1 VPVATEPATSL
12 TTPTAE
18 DTFDQP
24 AVTGTDAS
32 GTATLPSTPI
42 ASRRP
47 STSQNPLMSFFTRA
61 RTGSVTP
68 GGYRG
73 GEKHG
78 AGVSAADSQ
87 PTGTKLLNNLLAT
100 YSFDRIPRNR
110 LFPLSTL
117 LLVGVLSFL
126 LGSLIRSLLSPA
138 DFVLYAP
145 RPGTGGP
152 EADDH
157 WREIRR
163 LVEWRGAW
171 LGDDLVVAVV
181 KRGAHGA

>member
-1 VPVATEPATSL
+1 
-12 TTPTAE
+12 
-18 DTFDQP
+18 
-24 AVTGTDAS
+24 
-32 GTATLPSTPI
+32 
-42 ASRRP
+42 
-47 STSQNPLMSFFTRA
+47 MSFFTRA
-61 RTGSVTP
+61 RTGSITP
-68 GGYRG
+68 GGHRI
-73 GEKHG
+73 GEKHN
-78 AGVSAADSQ
+78 AGTSTADTQ
-87 PTGTKLLNNLLAT
+87 PTGTKLLSNMLAT

-138 DFVLYAP
+138 DFVFYA
-145 RPGTGGP
+145 PGTGAGP
-152 EADDH
+152 DADDH

-181 KRGAHGA
+181 KRGAHGT